1 MEFCIVTGAAH
12 ELLLVWCLVDLE
24 AERLRVDDCQTF
36 VSWDKCEIDISGN
49 RLTDSITDSS
59 LSETIYGNSI

>member
-1 MEFCIVTGAAH
+1 MLG
-12 ELLLVWCLVDLE
+12 LSWQ
-24 AERLRVDDCQTF
+24 LRVDDCQGF

-59 LSETIYGNSI
+59 LSETIWQFYIALMLLVYCVPSFLDVDVSL